1 MRSLAAALATAGGP
15 RADGRLPNIG
25 SFAQIIAVVHQLRNS
40 AKTPDTDHFMQ
51 QAPITLIGAGLV
63 GALLA
68 QQLARRGIA
77 VDVFEKR
84 ADPRSAGF
92 VGGRSI
98 NLALAERGLQALR
111 QSGLA
116 EEVLRRV
123 VMMRGRMVHTQD
135 GRSALQRYGVD
146 DSEVIWS
153 VSRGALNTL
162 LLDAAEQAGARF
174 HFGHTLVR
182 ADFANKRIRLED
194 AGGVERETD
203 AHTLIGADGAGS
215 ALRAAMN
222 AHSVLGERVEA
233 LGHGYKELEIPPA
246 NELPADVR
254 EATGGHDQF
263 ALEPHA
269 LHIWPRGGY
278 MCIALPNTEG
288 SFTVTLFLPISG
300 VEPSFAGMPDA
311 ESGTTFFREQFA
323 DLLPLMPNFAADFG
337 DHPVGAL
344 STLYLDRWQLGASAL
359 LVGDAAHAIV
369 PFHGQGM
376 NCGFE
381 DTAVLCDLLAAE
393 PRDRG
398 GVFAEF
404 QRVRQPDTDAI
415 AAMAL
420 ENYVEMRDSVAD
432 PHYLA
437 KRELGA
443 IFTARAPQHYMS
455 RYRLV
460 SFTHLP
466 YSYALQRGRAQ
477 DALMHELLRN
487 TTHVSDINADAAVA
501 ALRATLPPLPPL
513 QHG

>member
-1 MRSLAAALATAGGP
+1 MR
-15 RADGRLPNIG
+15 
-25 SFAQIIAVVHQLRNS
+25 
-40 AKTPDTDHFMQ
+40 

-111 QSGLA
+111 SSGLA
-116 EEVLRRV
+116 DDVLRRV
-123 VMMRGRMVHTQD
+123 VMMRGRMVHTLD

-153 VSRGALNTL
+153 VSRGALNL
-162 LLDAAEQAGARF
+162 LLLEAAENAGARF
-174 HFGHTLVR
+174 HFGQTLVR
-182 ADFANKRIRLED
+182 ADFTSRRIRLAD
-194 AGGVERETD
+194 GGGVERETD

-222 AHSVLGERVEA
+222 AHSALGERVEA

-246 NELPADVR
+246 SELPAGIR
-254 EATGGHDQF
+254 EASGGHDQF
-263 ALEPHA
+263 ALEPNA

-288 SFTVTLFLPISG
+288 SFTVTLFLPIQDPA
-300 VEPSFAGMPDA
+300 PSFASVPDA
-311 ESGTTFFREQFA
+311 ASGAAFFREQFH
-323 DLLPLMPNFAADFG
+323 DLLPLMPHFAADYA

-344 STLYLDRWQLGASAL
+344 STLYLDRWHLDASAL
-359 LVGDAAHAIV
+359 LIGDAAHAIV

-381 DTAVLCDLLAAE
+381 DTTVLCDLLAAE
-393 PRDRG
+393 PGDRA

-404 QRVRQPDTDAI
+404 QRVRQPDTNAI

-420 ENYVEMRDSVAD
+420 ENYIEMRDSVAD

-443 IFTARAPQHYMS
+443 LFTARAPQHYMS

-466 YSYALQRGRAQ
+466 YAYALQRGQAQ
-477 DALMHELLRN
+477 DALMHELLRSN
-487 TTHVSDINADAAVA
+487 VHVSDIDADGAVA
-501 ALRATLPPLPPL
+501 ALRARLPPLPPL
-513 QHG
+513 RHG